1 MLEKLVQVFIA
12 LPELTAYGI
21 VFGSII
27 SLGAIG
33 LSLVYGIIR
42 FANFAHGDL
51 MSAGAF
57 VALFMV
63 TGLLSWIGI
72 PDTKFGPLSFG
83 LRMLI
88 AFPVSMA
95 IVGGVA
101 IALDRIL
108 YRKLRMKKSGPVMLA
123 MSSLGAAFIL
133 RMLILILWGA
143 DSLFYSPGLIRRALQ
158 LPLGIK
164 IRPDQILILAVVGL
178 LVGLLHMFLQKTK
191 LGKAMRATADNM
203 ELALVSGI
211 DTERIIIWTWG
222 IGGALAAA
230 GGILYGIDV
239 QVHSYMGW
247 NFLIPLFAAT
257 ILGTIGNIYGAMVGG
272 LVIGVAQQVS
282 TLYLLPT
289 YKPAVAFMVMIIILL
304 VRPKGIFGGARE

>member
-1 MLEKLVQVFIA
+1 MLE
-12 LPELTAYGI
+12 LTVYGI

-33 LSLVYGIIR
+33 LTLVFGIIR

-51 MSAGAF
+51 MSTGAYI
-57 VALFMV
+57 ALFMV
-63 TGLLSWIGI
+63 SWALAWI
-72 PDTKFGPLSFG
+72 PDTNFGQLSFG
-83 LRMLI
+83 WRMLI
-88 AFPVSMA
+88 AFPVAMFVVA
-95 IVGGVA
+95 CVA

-108 YRKLRMKKSGPVMLA
+108 YRKLRAKKSHAVIMA

-133 RMLILILWGA
+133 RMLILIFWGA
-143 DSLFYSPGLIRRALQ
+143 DSLFYRPGILRPALE
-158 LPLGIK
+158 LPLGVK
-164 IRPDQILILAVVGL
+164 IRPDQILILITVFGL
-178 LVGLLHMFLQKTK
+178 VALLHLFLQKTK

-211 DTERIIIWTWG
+211 DTERVIIMTWG

-239 QVHSYMGW
+239 QLHPYMGW

-257 ILGTIGNIYGAMVGG
+257 ILGTVGNIYGALVGG
-272 LVIGVAQQVS
+272 MVIGVAQQVS
-282 TLYLLPT
+282 TAFLMPT
-289 YKPAVAFMVMIIILL
+289 YKPAVAFMLMILILL
-304 VRPKGIFGGARE
+304 VRPKGIFGGKD

>member
-1 MLEKLVQVFIA
+1 MA
-12 LPELTAYGI
+12 ELIIYGI
-21 VFGSII
+21 VLGSII

-33 LSLVYGIIR
+33 LTLVYGIIR

-51 MSAGAF
+51 MSTGAYI
-57 VALFMV
+57 ALFMV

-72 PDTKFGPLSFG
+72 PDNTFGAISFG
-83 LRMLI
+83 WRMLI
-88 AFPVSMA
+88 AFPVSMFA
-95 IVGGVA
+95 VGCVA
-101 IALDRIL
+101 ILLDRIL
-108 YRKLRMKKSGPVMLA
+108 YRKLRLKRSGPVIFA

-133 RMLILILWGA
+133 RMIILILWGA
-143 DSLFYSPGLIRRALQ
+143 DSLFYRPGILRPALQ

-164 IRPDQILILAVVGL
+164 IRPDQILIVCAVFFL
-178 LVGLLHMFLQKTK
+178 ISLLHLFLQKTK
-191 LGKAMRATADNM
+191 MGKAMRATADNM
-203 ELALVSGI
+203 ELARVSGI

-239 QVHSYMGW
+239 QLHPYMGW

-257 ILGTIGNIYGAMVGG
+257 ILGSIGNMYGALVGG

-282 TLYLLPT
+282 TAYLLPT
-289 YKPAVAFMVMIIILL
+289 YKPAVAFMIMIVILL
-304 VRPKGIFGGARE
+304 VRPRGIFGGRGE

>member
-1 MLEKLVQVFIA
+1 MLELIV
-12 LPELTAYGI
+12 YGI

-33 LSLVYGIIR
+33 LTLVFGIIR

-51 MSAGAF
+51 MTTGAY

-63 TGLLSWIGI
+63 TGVLAWIGI
-72 PDTKFGPLSFG
+72 PDTTFGPLSFG
-83 LRMLI
+83 WRMLI
-88 AFPVSMA
+88 AFPVSLLV
-95 IVGGVA
+95 VGSLA
-101 IALDRIL
+101 IAVDRIL

-123 MSSLGAAFIL
+123 MSSLGAAFII
-133 RMLILILWGA
+133 RMLILIFWGA
-143 DSLFYSPGLIRRALQ
+143 DSLFYRPGLMRPAIQ

-164 IRPDQILILAVVGL
+164 IRPDQILILIVVFS
-178 LVGLLHMFLQKTK
+178 LVVLLHLYLQKTK
-191 LGKAMRATADNM
+191 MGKAMRATADNR

-211 DTERIIIWTWG
+211 DTERVIILTWG

-239 QVHSYMGW
+239 QVHAYMGW

-257 ILGTIGNIYGAMVGG
+257 ILGTIGNMWGALVGG
-272 LVIGVAQQVS
+272 LIIGITQQVS
-282 TLYLLPT
+282 TAFLMPT
-289 YKPAVAFMVMIIILL
+289 YKPAVAFMLMILILL
-304 VRPKGIFGGARE
+304 IRPKGIFGGKQD

>member
-1 MLEKLVQVFIA
+1 MLE
-12 LPELTAYGI
+12 LTVYGI

-27 SLGAIG
+27 SIGAIG

-42 FANFAHGDL
+42 VANFAHGDL
-51 MSAGAF
+51 MTTGAY

-63 TGLLSWIGI
+63 TWALAWV
-72 PDTKFGPLSFG
+72 PDTNFGQLSFG
-83 LRMLI
+83 WRMLI
-88 AFPVSMA
+88 AFPVAMFVVA
-95 IVGGVA
+95 CVA

-108 YRKLRMKKSGPVMLA
+108 YQKLRRKKSHPVIMA

-133 RMLILILWGA
+133 RMLILIFWGA
-143 DSLFYSPGLIRRALQ
+143 DSLFYRPGILRPAIE
-158 LPLGIK
+158 LPMGVK
-164 IRPDQILILAVVGL
+164 IRPDQILILITVFGL
-178 LVGLLHMFLQKTK
+178 VILLHLFLQKTK
-191 LGKAMRATADNM
+191 LGKAMRATSDNM

-211 DTERIIIWTWG
+211 DTERVIIFTWG

-239 QVHSYMGW
+239 QVHPYMGW

-257 ILGTIGNIYGAMVGG
+257 ILGTVGNIYGALVGG

-282 TLYLLPT
+282 TAFLMPT
-289 YKPAVAFMVMIIILL
+289 YKPAVAFILMILILL
-304 VRPKGIFGGARE
+304 IRPKGIFGGKD

>member
-1 MLEKLVQVFIA
+1 MLELIV
-12 LPELTAYGI
+12 YGI

-33 LSLVYGIIR
+33 LTLVFGIIR

-51 MSAGAF
+51 MTSGAY

-63 TGLLSWIGI
+63 TGVLSWIGI
-72 PDTKFGPLSFG
+72 PDTTFGPLSFG
-83 LRMLI
+83 WRMLI
-88 AFPVSMA
+88 AFPVSMLV
-95 IVGGVA
+95 VGCLA
-101 IALDRIL
+101 IAADRIL

-123 MSSLGAAFIL
+123 MSSLGAAFII
-133 RMLILILWGA
+133 RMLILIFWGA
-143 DSLFYSPGLIRRALQ
+143 DSLFYRPGLMRPALQ

-164 IRPDQILILAVVGL
+164 IRPDQILILIVVFS
-178 LVGLLHMFLQKTK
+178 LVVLLHLYLQKTK
-191 LGKAMRATADNM
+191 MGKAMRATADNR

-211 DTERIIIWTWG
+211 DTERVIILTWG

-239 QVHSYMGW
+239 QVHAYMGW

-257 ILGTIGNIYGAMVGG
+257 ILGTIGNMWGALVGG
-272 LVIGVAQQVS
+272 LIIGVAQQVS
-282 TLYLLPT
+282 TAFLMPT
-289 YKPAVAFMVMIIILL
+289 YKPAVAFMLMILL
-304 VRPKGIFGGARE
+304 LLIRPKGLFGGKQE

>member
-1 MLEKLVQVFIA
+1 MLELFV
-12 LPELTAYGI
+12 YGL

-33 LSLVYGIIR
+33 LSLVFGIIR

-143 DSLFYSPGLIRRALQ
+143 DSLFYRPGLIRRALQ

-164 IRPDQILILAVVGL
+164 IRPDQILILAVVCL

-239 QVHSYMGW
+239 QVHPYMGW

>member
-1 MLEKLVQVFIA
+1 MLE
-12 LPELTAYGI
+12 LTIYGI

-27 SLGAIG
+27 SIGAIG
-33 LSLVYGIIR
+33 LSLVVGIIR

-51 MSAGAF
+51 MTTGAY

-63 TGLLSWIGI
+63 TWALAWI
-72 PDTKFGPLSFG
+72 PDTNFGQLSFG
-83 LRMLI
+83 WRMLI
-88 AFPVSMA
+88 AFPVAMFVVA
-95 IVGGVA
+95 VVA

-108 YRKLRMKKSGPVMLA
+108 YQKLRRKKSNPIIMA

-133 RMLILILWGA
+133 RMLILIFWGA
-143 DSLFYSPGLIRRALQ
+143 DSLFYKPGILRPALE
-158 LPLGIK
+158 LPLGVK
-164 IRPDQILILAVVGL
+164 IRPDQILILITVCVLVV
-178 LVGLLHMFLQKTK
+178 LLHLFLQKTK

-211 DTERIIIWTWG
+211 DTERVIIMTWG

-239 QVHSYMGW
+239 QLHPYMGW

-257 ILGTIGNIYGAMVGG
+257 ILGTLGNIYGALVGG

-282 TLYLLPT
+282 TAFLMPT
-289 YKPAVAFMVMIIILL
+289 YKPAVAFILMILILL
-304 VRPKGIFGGARE
+304 IRPKGIFGGKD